1 MVLTVWVAEWVL
13 DEDRRTLGVG
23 DTLSEW
29 LTLEEVERLPHVPPE
44 RVQSIRGLARPLP
57 RWPGTEDGHHPV
69 SISVDGATLYW
80 DAPRPVDGSVE
91 LTGVVSLNNIDAPD
105 GFPVTRGAIRRVRM
119 EWQATGTGTDGKRVS
134 LPPGAASH
142 YEDVPV
148 SYLPGYDDGPGP
160 GFPLDPAAIS
170 AQALRWSGCLV
181 DVEPDA
187 PVASTGETP

>member
-1 MVLTVWVAEWVL
+1 VAEWVL

-23 DTLSEW
+23 ETLAEW
-29 LTLEEVERLPHVPPE
+29 LTFTEVERLPQVAPD
-44 RVQSIRGLARPLP
+44 RVQTIRGLARPLP

-80 DAPRPVDGSVE
+80 DAPRPVDGPVE
-91 LTGVVSLNNIDAPD
+91 LAGVVSLNNIDAPD
-105 GFPVTRGAIRRVRM
+105 GFPVTRGVIRRVRM
-119 EWQATGTGTDGKRVS
+119 EWQATGTGTDGQRVS
-134 LPPGAASH
+134 LPGAAIH

-160 GFPLDPAAIS
+160 GFRLTPAAIA

-181 DVEPDA
+181 DLDPDT
-187 PVASTGETP
+187 PEASTGETP